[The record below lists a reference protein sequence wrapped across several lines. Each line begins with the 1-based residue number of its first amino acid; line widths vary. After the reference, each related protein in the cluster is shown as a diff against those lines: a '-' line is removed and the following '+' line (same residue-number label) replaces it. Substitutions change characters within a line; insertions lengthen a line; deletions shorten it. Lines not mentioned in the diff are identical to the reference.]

1 MNKVKKSVI
10 FTIIFAILVL
20 LTTTSLAD
28 VNLIVNDIDVA
39 VNGTEAKLE
48 WSKASGATGY
58 EVYVDLPAIGYQ
70 CVGKVTGNKVTILGF
85 DEGEIYAVKV
95 RAYNE
100 NGVSSTYSSEIK
112 FITGENAQTTS
123 KLGEVSNIKAIS
135 EGTTGTISWDGV
147 KDANGYEIYASV
159 RNSEYID
166 IGSTT
171 STKVKLIGMDEDEI
185 YSIKIQPYLKQ
196 NDKKVYGSLSNLAI
210 LKYEEENVEYKKP
223 DKVTNLQKTINNKNV
238 VLTWN
243 SVNNVDGY
251 QIIVQTPGKG
261 NAEFYSSTN
270 KISLEGFTA
279 GCTYTAKVR
288 AYEYINGEKQY
299 GDPSTSINIK
309 IEEEK
314 EKTKLDKVT
323 GLKVKMNGSQA
334 TFSWNSVS
342 KAEGYELSICIP
354 GTGPDTIV
362 TTTGTSKTI
371 DGFINENDTYSVKV
385 RAYATENGEKI
396 YSEEYSDIVYF
407 QKEKEEAKLD
417 KVTGLKV
424 KMNGSQATFSW
435 NSVSKAE
442 GYELSICI
450 PGTGPDTIV
459 TTTGTSKTIDGFINE
474 NDTYS
479 VKVRAYATENG
490 EKIYS
495 EEYSDTVYFQ
505 KEKEETKLDKV
516 TGLKVNMNGS
526 QATFSWNSVNKAEG
540 YEMLINIPGYGT
552 TTTYSTS
559 TSKTMVGF
567 TNKDYNYSI
576 KVRAYVTENGEKI
589 YSEEYSD
596 TVYFKKEKEETKLDK
611 VTGLNVKM
619 KGSQATFSW
628 NSVSK
633 AEGYQLLINIP
644 GYGTTTTYSTSTSKT
659 MSGFTNKDY
668 NYSIKVR
675 AYVTENGKKIYGDYS
690 NTKYFKNNEIL
701 EEDKE
706 ETESS
711 NQLAQVRG
719 LSVSRNGTKATMSWN
734 KVSGADGYEIVLKI
748 PGYGNSYKTLTGTS
762 TTMSGFTTTAYKY
775 TVKVRAYKVENGR
788 KVYGDYSTIKEF

>member
-135 EGTTGTISWDGV
+135 EGTTGTISWEGV
-147 KDANGYEIYASV
+147 KDASGYEIYASV
-159 RNSEYID
+159 KNSEYID

-171 STKVKLIGMDEDEI
+171 STKVKLIGMDEDEV

-354 GTGPDTIV
+354 GTGPSDTIV

-371 DGFINENDTYSVKV
+371 TGFTNKDYNYSAKV
-385 RAYATENGEKI
+385 RAYATENGKTI

-407 QKEKEEAKLD
+407 KNNEIVEDEEENSNINQNQSPKLSVKMDGDIARFTWNKISEATAYELVVKDPQKGETTYNMSTTYAN
-417 KVTGLKV
+417 VTGIRNTSSNYTAKV
-424 KMNGSQATFSW
+424 VGYKVVNGKKVYGS
-435 NSVSKAE
+435 
-442 GYELSICI
+442 
-450 PGTGPDTIV
+450 
-459 TTTGTSKTIDGFINE
+459 
-474 NDTYS
+474 YS
-479 VKVRAYATENG
+479 N
-490 EKIYS
+490 
-495 EEYSDTVYFQ
+495 
-505 KEKEETKLDKV
+505 
-516 TGLKVNMNGS
+516 
-526 QATFSWNSVNKAEG
+526 
-540 YEMLINIPGYGT
+540 
-552 TTTYSTS
+552 
-559 TSKTMVGF
+559 
-567 TNKDYNYSI
+567 
-576 KVRAYVTENGEKI
+576 
-589 YSEEYSD
+589 
-596 TVYFKKEKEETKLDK
+596 TVYFK
-611 VTGLNVKM
+611 
-619 KGSQATFSW
+619 
-628 NSVSK
+628 
-633 AEGYQLLINIP
+633 
-644 GYGTTTTYSTSTSKT
+644 
-659 MSGFTNKDY
+659 
-668 NYSIKVR
+668 
-675 AYVTENGKKIYGDYS
+675 
-690 NTKYFKNNEIL
+690 NT
-701 EEDKE
+701 
-706 ETESS
+706 ETESNS
-711 NQLAQVRG
+711 KLAQVTG

-734 KVSGADGYEIVLKI
+734 KVSGADGYEMILEI
-748 PGYGNSYKTLTGTS
+748 PGYGKSYKNVTGTS
-762 TTMSGFTTTAYKY
+762 IKMSGFTTTAYKY

-788 KVYGDYSTIKEF
+788 KVYGAYSTIKEF

>member
-396 YSEEYSDIVYF
+396 YSEEYSD
-407 QKEKEEAKLD
+407 
-417 KVTGLKV
+417 
-424 KMNGSQATFSW
+424 
-435 NSVSKAE
+435 
-442 GYELSICI
+442 
-450 PGTGPDTIV
+450 
-459 TTTGTSKTIDGFINE
+459 
-474 NDTYS
+474 
-479 VKVRAYATENG
+479 
-490 EKIYS
+490 
-495 EEYSDTVYFQ
+495 TVYFQ

>member
-48 WSKASGATGY
+48 WSEASGATGY

-147 KDANGYEIYASV
+147 KDASGYEIYASV
-159 RNSEYID
+159 KNSEYID

-171 STKVKLIGMDEDEI
+171 NTKVKLIGMDEDEV

-299 GDPSTSINIK
+299 GDPSISINIK

-314 EKTKLDKVT
+314 EKT
-323 GLKVKMNGSQA
+323 
-334 TFSWNSVS
+334 
-342 KAEGYELSICIP
+342 
-354 GTGPDTIV
+354 
-362 TTTGTSKTI
+362 
-371 DGFINENDTYSVKV
+371 
-385 RAYATENGEKI
+385 
-396 YSEEYSDIVYF
+396 
-407 QKEKEEAKLD
+407 KLD

-516 TGLKVNMNGS
+516 TGLKVKMNGS
-526 QATFSWNSVNKAEG
+526 QATFSWDSVSKAEG

-559 TSKTMVGF
+559 TSKTMSGF
-567 TNKDYNYSI
+567 TNEDYNYSI

-659 MSGFTNKDY
+659 MVGFTNKDY

-690 NTKYFKNNEIL
+690 DTKYFKNNEIV

-706 ETESS
+706 ETESNS
-711 NQLAQVRG
+711 KLAQVTG

-734 KVSGADGYEIVLKI
+734 KVSGADGYEMILEI
-748 PGYGNSYKTLTGTS
+748 PGYGESHHNFTGTS
-762 TTMSGFTTTAYKY
+762 TTMSGFTTTAYEY